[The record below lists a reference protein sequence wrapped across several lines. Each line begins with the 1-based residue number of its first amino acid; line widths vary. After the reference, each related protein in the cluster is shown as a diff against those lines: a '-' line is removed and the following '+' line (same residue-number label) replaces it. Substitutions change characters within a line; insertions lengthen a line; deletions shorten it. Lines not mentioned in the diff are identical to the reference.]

1 MVSKVQ
7 KVLQHLRLFNIQK
20 LDKVNYY
27 YQIEELK
34 MGTLSVTKVNLL
46 DLDNRNSVLT
56 DEEVLT
62 EFLPEV
68 VLDFT
73 NLEVLRY

>member
-34 MGTLSVTKVNLL
+34 MGTLSVTKVNTWSRY
-46 DLDNRNSVLT
+46 RNSVLT

>member
-34 MGTLSVTKVNLL
+34 MGTLSVTKVN
-46 DLDNRNSVLT
+46 T
-56 DEEVLT
+56 
-62 EFLPEV
+62 
-68 VLDFT
+68 
-73 NLEVLRY
+73 

>member
-1 MVSKVQ
+1 
-7 KVLQHLRLFNIQK
+7 
-20 LDKVNYY
+20 
-27 YQIEELK
+27 